1 MTYTLVQHSAWVAK
15 RDPQFQWAVETRSI
29 QTKAQGERVLKAG
42 GVIFTD
48 YNLASEREY
57 AENYPPHIQGI
68 VPRCEG
74 HFATAVLDGSPIYV
88 PREQ

>member
-1 MTYTLVQHSAWVAK
+1 
-15 RDPQFQWAVETRSI
+15 
-29 QTKAQGERVLKAG
+29 
-42 GVIFTD
+42 VIFTD